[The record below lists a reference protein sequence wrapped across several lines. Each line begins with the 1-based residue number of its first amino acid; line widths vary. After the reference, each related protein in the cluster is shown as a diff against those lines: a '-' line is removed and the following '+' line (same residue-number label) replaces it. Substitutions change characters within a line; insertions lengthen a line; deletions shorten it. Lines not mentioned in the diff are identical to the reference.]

1 MPTDENRRLNRETL
15 RMAAKYNELNA
26 LLNSMVPYL
35 TADKNANAK
44 RLGVSEEQLDALTDQ
59 QSAWETAYARY
70 LDPNTR
76 TRAVVMQMEK
86 IYQATMEMVR
96 TLQQQIK
103 NNAEVT
109 LTGDDHTALGI
120 HKDKETR
127 TRVPVQTVPPV
138 VTVHVI
144 MPRQTT
150 FRAIYPDSRG
160 DAHRR
165 MPAYNSVMFKV
176 AYTAAG
182 APAPAEEAYDHIGMS
197 GRTVFTV
204 VAPDNTPAGAQGF
217 IKCCYVNSRGE
228 AGPDSEPVKF
238 IVN

>member
-1 MPTDENRRLNRETL
+1 MPTDENRRLRPETL
-15 RMAAKYNELNA
+15 RLAARYNELNA
-26 LLNSMVPYL
+26 LLDKAVPYL
-35 TADKNANAK
+35 THNKHANAE
-44 RLGVSEEQLDALTDQ
+44 RLGVSEEQLDALTAQ
-59 QSAWETAYARY
+59 QSAWETVYARY
-70 LDPNTR
+70 IDPNTR
-76 TRAVVMQMEK
+76 TRAVIMQARAVYE
-86 IYQATMEMVR
+86 ASMEMMR
-96 TLQQQIK
+96 ALQQQIK

-127 TRVPVQTVPPV
+127 TRVPVQTVPPK

-182 APAPAEEAYDHIGMS
+182 APAPADAAYDHIGMS

-204 VAPDNTPAGAQGF
+204 VAPEATPAGAQGF